1 MSFTESNNP
10 TIDKLINTYN
20 AFEILGLMNE
30 DLREDSA
37 LLDVVK
43 NFNSTFKT
51 EGWVLNNYLSFDTC
65 QDALLLAE
73 KGDLAKANIA
83 LIKGVTKGIELFM
96 SHLPSSKEFNDRR
109 SILENAHELYL
120 QNNHSATI
128 PLLLI
133 ALDGIS
139 NDITNLG
146 LFAQNSNLRVWD
158 SITQYEETFTYIQE
172 NFLTKS
178 RTKTNLEEIYLP
190 YRNGILHGRDVNF
203 SNSHV
208 SAKCWNILFTLRTW
222 YLENKEDQ
230 KIKNEIIDNYLI
242 AFKERSNESNFTE
255 DFGVINV
262 TTKFFDSWKKKRWGE
277 IVPLMYHLD
286 GKHRGKAAKDV
297 KDTYLKYELI
307 DYKIVSFSNKN
318 PSSACVQSVLNILI
332 NGEIKEFTINLRVN
346 YSSDNLSA
354 LPIGHPKGKWGI
366 LQNSLSVIIFQ

>member
-222 YLENKEDQ
+222 YLDKKDESYKKKELENKEDQ

-255 DFGVINV
+255 DFGVI
-262 TTKFFDSWKKKRWGE
+262 
-277 IVPLMYHLD
+277 M
-286 GKHRGKAAKDV
+286 
-297 KDTYLKYELI
+297 
-307 DYKIVSFSNKN
+307 
-318 PSSACVQSVLNILI
+318 
-332 NGEIKEFTINLRVN
+332 
-346 YSSDNLSA
+346 
-354 LPIGHPKGKWGI
+354 
-366 LQNSLSVIIFQ
+366 